1 MGFQGRDENS
11 TDVMDGKLT
20 VDMNPT
26 GRVRGHGEGTE
37 EARPGHKSQQGLQRS
52 HQLGS
57 QVRALGAMSGESRVL
72 TSGGSSGQWSPTE
85 IKAGGSGVLPRT
97 QSREVTS
104 SAPPGEESGQP
115 RVDGERAYREPPG
128 HTSSQVPS
136 ASEKKIFVVVA
147 KSVSPI

>member
-1 MGFQGRDENS
+1 
-11 TDVMDGKLT
+11 
-20 VDMNPT
+20 
-26 GRVRGHGEGTE
+26 
-37 EARPGHKSQQGLQRS
+37 
-52 HQLGS
+52 
-57 QVRALGAMSGESRVL
+57 MSGESRVL

-85 IKAGGSGVLPRT
+85 IKAGGSGVLPMT

-136 ASEKKIFVVVA
+136 AGFFNFLVIMELIFI
-147 KSVSPI
+147 VSFVTCYLHGFSSQDNYTNLTDLLNIAFVSIASYHYEFQHSFYTNLLGEVRQTHIRNKPTVNY